1 MPELAFPQALPESQF
16 AALVDVL
23 SADPAKRVELTG
35 LLREDHQ
42 VYDQRG
48 TAATVRMRGWILIAL
63 GRAGLTDDALLFVL
77 EELETGRDAYLVAAA
92 ARALRSYPTPKA
104 AFAPF
109 VMRAI
114 DNIRYHD
121 EPVALDRY
129 GEYATSNTG
138 ATPVSELLATLT
150 WLGPHA
156 RAVLPELKTWQ
167 ANPSGLFQK
176 FRREVEQAVG
186 AIDGGTSIDEGSQDS
201 CCCKLPVGLGDV
213 RFWAPGSRRSSV
225 TIESTLFEDH
235 DGATITFGEFF
246 RGHPSIVVFFYT
258 RCDNPQKCSLTIA
271 KLARLQK
278 SLAEQGLADRISTSA
293 ITYDPAFDVPE
304 RLAGYGRNRGV
315 RLDGRHRMLRAIE
328 GGDALRRHF
337 KLGVN
342 FIESL
347 VNRHRVEVYI
357 LDAAGRVA
365 ASFERIHWEEQ
376 KVIDRAA
383 ALLQEERRAPPSPPR
398 SSNPT
403 PRPSTAIA
411 MAGML
416 GSVGYAF
423 FPKCP
428 VCWAAYLSVFG
439 LTSLEGI
446 PYSAWLQP
454 VLIFLMLL
462 NLLSVWLR
470 SRATGR
476 MSPFFLVATGAVA
489 IVLSRIGLGL
499 EQAAPWGI
507 VLTLAGSLLSAM
519 SRQKTTPLL
528 LRRLSPPV

>member
-1 MPELAFPQALPESQF
+1 MPEPAPRHALSESQF
-16 AALVDVL
+16 AGLVDVL
-23 SADPAKRVELTG
+23 SCDPAKRAELTD

-63 GRAGLTDDALLFVL
+63 GRAGLTDNTLLFVL
-77 EELETGRDAYLVAAA
+77 EELDTGRDAYLVAAA

-109 VMRAI
+109 VLRAI
-114 DNIRYHD
+114 ENIRYHD

-138 ATPVSELLATLT
+138 TTPVSELLATLT

-156 RAVLPELKTWQ
+156 REALPELKTWQ
-167 ANPSGLFQK
+167 ANPSGIFQK
-176 FRREVEQAVG
+176 FRGEVEQALE
-186 AIDGGTSIDEGSQDS
+186 AIEGGRSIDEANQDS
-201 CCCKLPVGLGDV
+201 CCCKLPAGLGDA
-213 RFWAPGSRRSSV
+213 RFWTPDSRRSSV

-315 RLDGRHRMLRAIE
+315 RLDSHHRMLRAVE

-347 VNRHRVEVYI
+347 VNRHRVEVYV
-357 LDAAGRVA
+357 LDASGRVA
-365 ASFERIHWEEQ
+365 ASFERIHWVEQ

-383 ALLQEERRAPPSPPR
+383 ELLQEERRAPLSARR
-398 SSNPT
+398 SSNST
-403 PRPSTAIA
+403 PRPTTAIA

-439 LTSLEGI
+439 LTSLERI

-454 VLIFLMLL
+454 ILVFLMLL
-462 NLLSVWLR
+462 NLLSVWAR

-476 MSPFFLVATGAVA
+476 MGAFFLVAAGAVA
-489 IVLSRIGLGL
+489 IILSKLGLGL
-499 EQAAPWGI
+499 ESAAAWGI
-507 VLTLAGSLLSAM
+507 ALTLAGSLLSAM

-528 LRRLSPPV
+528 PRRLSLRM